1 MNRLHVSP
9 SKKFLSFASMSYEL
23 HIESC
28 SRINC
33 SKTANHA
40 DFERVHPRNP
50 VLRYPKKL
58 FRSRRKANMSDK
70 FVQFVVFLVSFGSSL
85 DSAAC
90 RVASNMTHESC
101 ERGRFSVF
109 STFPSR
115 HSTIIVNE
123 VIYGECE
130 CFSWR

>member
-1 MNRLHVSP
+1 MFRHQRNFSRSQACRMNFTLNPAAGSNAV
-9 SKKFLSFASMSYEL
+9 KL
-23 HIESC
+23 
-28 SRINC
+28 RIMPTSNGC
-33 SKTANHA
+33 THA
-40 DFERVHPRNP
+40 IPFPAIR
-50 VLRYPKKL
+50 KKL

-90 RVASNMTHESC
+90 RVASNMTHECC

-130 CFSWR
+130 SFSWL